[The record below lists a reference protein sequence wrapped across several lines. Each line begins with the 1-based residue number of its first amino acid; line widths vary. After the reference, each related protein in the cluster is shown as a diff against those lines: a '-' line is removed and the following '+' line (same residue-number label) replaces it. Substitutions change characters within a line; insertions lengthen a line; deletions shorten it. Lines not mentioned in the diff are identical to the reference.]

1 MGRKPRKYIENRK
14 YKHLTLTDRFQ
25 MEALFRANVKKAE
38 IAKIIG
44 CSRATV
50 YNEFSRGKYM
60 HRLSDWTEE
69 ERYASERA
77 YNEYKQRLKK
87 KGRTAK
93 LALDKEQ
100 AAAIEKEI
108 LENRYSPA
116 AALAALKKA
125 GREFEEQVTSVNTVY
140 AAIEKGYFP
149 NLKLEDLPDKGR
161 HKKKKKDKKTKPTK
175 RISKGTSIEKRPEK
189 IKERKEAGHWE
200 MDTVKGKATNKKC
213 LLVLTER
220 FSRKEII
227 EPLKACTTVE
237 VVRAMNRI
245 EKRYGSKFYTTFL
258 SITVD
263 NGSEFAD
270 YKGIEKALHRVG
282 NRTEVFFCHPHC
294 PHERGSNEVQNKLI
308 RRFFPKGD
316 DFDAI
321 VSKALA
327 KECESWINAMPRK
340 ILGWKSA
347 DEVFESEGFP

>member
-1 MGRKPRKYIENRK
+1 
-14 YKHLTLTDRFQ
+14 
-25 MEALFRANVKKAE
+25 
-38 IAKIIG
+38 
-44 CSRATV
+44 
-50 YNEFSRGKYM
+50 
-60 HRLSDWTEE
+60 
-69 ERYASERA
+69 
-77 YNEYKQRLKK
+77 
-87 KGRTAK
+87 
-93 LALDKEQ
+93 
-100 AAAIEKEI
+100 
-108 LENRYSPA
+108 
-116 AALAALKKA
+116 
-125 GREFEEQVTSVNTVY
+125 
-140 AAIEKGYFP
+140 
-149 NLKLEDLPDKGR
+149 
-161 HKKKKKDKKTKPTK
+161 
-175 RISKGTSIEKRPEK
+175 
-189 IKERKEAGHWE
+189 

-308 RRFFPKGD
+308 RRFFPKGA

-327 KECESWINAMPRK
+327 KECEAWINAMPRK
-340 ILGWKSA
+340 LLGWKSA
-347 DEVFESEGFP
+347 DEVFENEGFP